1 MNQIDGLI
9 RSLGADTPV
18 DDRAE
23 RKAADAARQTLRAEL
38 AAEERLRRRPHYRRR
53 RVIVLF
59 AALAL
64 VGISVPAFGVATGW
78 FGGAEI
84 EGIRGSAP
92 PQLTSPPTVVASG
105 EPEESWAIAI
115 ARSNQGLCLNV
126 DVDDEQFDN
135 ENYRLGD
142 CGYSD
147 IRGSLP
153 ADVRGDPSA
162 PCIGLTALVPCGS
175 RPDYWVSIRG
185 SFFVP
190 TAERT
195 IVVGTAAAEVASV
208 DLILANGDTMQ
219 AEVVERPLGSDIP
232 LNVYWAQLGREQGLE
247 VAGKSRSAEGDP
259 MACNAGELVE
269 EVVARDLQGKVLGR
283 RVPAWN
289 ANPTGDPSGPHS
301 PPGLATEPCV

>member
-1 MNQIDGLI
+1 MSQIDGLI

-18 DDRAE
+18 ADRAE
-23 RKAADAARQTLRAEL
+23 QEAVDAARRTLRAEL
-38 AAEERLRRRPHYRRR
+38 AAAKRRRRPQTRRR
-53 RVIVLF
+53 RLIVLF

-64 VGISVPAFGVATGW
+64 AGISVPAFGVAKGW

-84 EGIRGSAP
+84 EGISGSAP
-92 PQLTSPPTVVASG
+92 PQLTSAPIVVASG

-126 DVDDEQFDN
+126 DVGDEQFDN

-147 IRGSLP
+147 IRGHLP
-153 ADVRGDPSA
+153 PDVRGDPSS
-162 PCIGLTALVPCGS
+162 PCIGTTGPVPCGS
-175 RPDYWVSIRG
+175 RPDYWVAIRG

-190 TAERT
+190 TAKRT
-195 IVVGTAAAEVASV
+195 IVVGAAAAEVASV
-208 DLILANGDTMQ
+208 DLILANGETMQ
-219 AEVVERPLGSDIP
+219 AEVVERPLGSGIP

-247 VAGKSRSAEGDP
+247 VAPKSLSAEGEP

-269 EVVARDLQGKVLGR
+269 EVVARDSQGRVLGR

-289 ANPTGDPSGPHS
+289 ANPTGDPNGPHS
-301 PPGLATEPCV
+301 PPGLATEPCI

>member
-18 DDRAE
+18 ADRAE
-23 RKAADAARQTLRAEL
+23 QKAVGAARQMLRAEL
-38 AAEERLRRRPHYRRR
+38 AAEERRRRPHDRRR

-59 AALAL
+59 AAVAL
-64 VGISVPAFGVATGW
+64 VGISVPTFGVATGW

-92 PQLTSPPTVVASG
+92 PQLTSPPIFVASG

-115 ARSNQGLCLNV
+115 ARSNQGICLNV
-126 DVDDEQFDN
+126 DVGDEQFDN

-153 ADVRGDPSA
+153 PDVRGDPSA

-175 RPDYWVSIRG
+175 RPDYWVAIRG

-269 EVVARDLQGKVLGR
+269 EVVARDSQGKVLGR

-289 ANPTGDPSGPHS
+289 ANPAGDPSGPHS

>member
-38 AAEERLRRRPHYRRR
+38 AAEERLRRCPHYRRR

-269 EVVARDLQGKVLGR
+269 EVVARDSQGKVLGR

>member
-269 EVVARDLQGKVLGR
+269 EVVARDSQGKVLGR